1 MSDFNEELL
10 GEINSLRTNP
20 KKYARTIS
28 KYIGYFKG
36 KLLCLPGSN
45 AGIQTEE
52 GADAYRE
59 AVDFLSKHSRIEA
72 LKPSKGL
79 CRIAEDFISEVQKP
93 ESNDLE
99 NIDMEEIINKY
110 GSFSGSFSRAMD
122 FGGETPEQAVINLI
136 VSDGDKSR
144 GQRESL
150 LSTEIKRVGVANGEH
165 DTYRHCTA
173 IVTCTEFE
181 NTIDA
186 DDNGLL
192 EDERKNNNKNEV
204 EQEKEKENEVYDEP
218 EEPKGK
224 ALKPKKILS
233 KNRENEEKKER
244 KYNRPQREDVKDEGE
259 DELPPGVASI
269 NKTEKVIMENGCK
282 KRITK
287 IIKVMEDGSKQVETT
302 KEVIDE

>member
-1 MSDFNEELL
+1 MSEFNEELL
-10 GEINSLRTNP
+10 AEINALRTNP
-20 KKYARTIS
+20 RKYSRTIS
-28 KYIGYFKG
+28 KYINYFKG

-52 GADAYRE
+52 GPDAYKE
-59 AVDFLSKHSRIEA
+59 AVDFLSKQSRIEA

-79 CRIAEDFISEVQKP
+79 CRIAQDFISAVQKP
-93 ESNDLE
+93 DSNDLE

-150 LSTEIKRVGVANGEH
+150 LSTEIKRIGVANGDH

-181 NTIDA
+181 NTVDD

-192 EDERKNNNKNEV
+192 EEEPPSKNLDKDNEEGEGEGKEGKGKTLKPRKVILKTENAEKNYRKPYRSYGDKEKNE
-204 EQEKEKENEVYDEP
+204 
-218 EEPKGK
+218 G
-224 ALKPKKILS
+224 
-233 KNRENEEKKER
+233 
-244 KYNRPQREDVKDEGE
+244 EGQ
-259 DELPPGVASI
+259 LPPGVASLD
-269 NKTEKVIMENGCK
+269 KTEKIIMENGCK
-282 KRITK
+282 KKITK
-287 IIKVMEDGSKQVETT
+287 IIKVMEDGSKQIETT
-302 KEVIDE
+302 KEVVDE

>member
-10 GEINSLRTNP
+10 GEINTLRTNP

-28 KYIGYFKG
+28 KYVSYFKG

-52 GADAYRE
+52 GASAYRE
-59 AVDFLSKHSRIEA
+59 AVDFLSKHSRIDP

-79 CRIAEDFISEVQKP
+79 CRIAEEFIAAVQKP
-93 ESNDLE
+93 NSNEIE
-99 NIDMEEIINKY
+99 NKDMEEIINKY
-110 GSFSGSFSRAMD
+110 GTFAGSFSRAMD

-150 LSTEIKRVGVANGEH
+150 LSTEIKRVGVANGHH
-165 DTYRHCTA
+165 DMYRHCTA

-181 NTIDA
+181 NTLDN

-192 EDERKNNNKNEV
+192 EEENPNKNL
-204 EQEKEKENEVYDEP
+204 KNK
-218 EEPKGK
+218 KGDDSRT
-224 ALKPKKILS
+224 AKPKKVVS
-233 KNRENEEKKER
+233 RGNEDKKYRKNDEVNEG
-244 KYNRPQREDVKDEGE
+244 DE
-259 DELPPGVASI
+259 ELPPGVASI
-269 NKTEKVIMENGCK
+269 NKTEKVVMENGVK
-282 KRITK
+282 KKITRIV
-287 IIKVMEDGSKQVETT
+287 KVMEDGAKQIETT
-302 KEVIDE
+302 KECIDE

>member
-1 MSDFNEELL
+1 MSEFNEELIA
-10 GEINSLRTNP
+10 EINSLRTNP

-52 GADAYRE
+52 GAEAYSE
-59 AVDFLSKHSRIEA
+59 AVDFLSKQSRIEA

-79 CRIAEDFISEVQKP
+79 CRIAEEFISEVQKP
-93 ESNDLE
+93 DSNDLE

-136 VSDGDKSR
+136 VSDGDKTR

-150 LSTEIKRVGVANGEH
+150 LSTDIQRIGVANGEH
-165 DTYRHCTA
+165 STYRHCTA
-173 IVTCTEFE
+173 IVTCSEFE
-181 NTIDA
+181 NIIDN

-192 EDERKNNNKNEV
+192 EEGNASKNIKKDK
-204 EQEKEKENEVYDEP
+204 EKVRPKKVSEIKENEKY
-218 EEPKGK
+218 GGR
-224 ALKPKKILS
+224 AQ
-233 KNRENEEKKER
+233 KNYEN
-244 KYNRPQREDVKDEGE
+244 KDEGE
-259 DELPPGVASI
+259 EVLPPGVASI
-269 NKTEKVIMENGCK
+269 NKTEKTVMENGTK
-282 KRITK
+282 KKITK
-287 IIKVMEDGSKQVETT
+287 IIKIMEDGSKQVETT
-302 KEVIDE
+302 KEVIAD

>member
-10 GEINSLRTNP
+10 GEINTLRTNP

-28 KYIGYFKG
+28 KYINYFKD

-52 GADAYRE
+52 GPEAYQE
-59 AVDFLSKHSRIEA
+59 AVDFLSQQSRIEP

-79 CRIAEDFISEVQKP
+79 CRIAEDFVAAVQKP

-99 NIDMEEIINKY
+99 NLDMEEIINKY
-110 GSFSGSFSRAMD
+110 GNFSGSFSRAMD
-122 FGGETPEQAVINLI
+122 FGGETPEQAIINLI

-144 GQRESL
+144 GQRDSL
-150 LSTEIKRVGVANGEH
+150 LSTEIKRVGLANGNH
-165 DTYRHCTA
+165 DVYRHCTA

-181 NTIDA
+181 NTFDE

-192 EDERKNNNKNEV
+192 EDEKKNEINNEV
-204 EQEKEKENEVYDEP
+204 EQEKEEVVEQEKE
-218 EEPKGK
+218 EEKGK
-224 ALKPKKILS
+224 ALKPRKIVL
-233 KNRENEEKKER
+233 KNKEDEEKKYTNRGR
-244 KYNRPQREDVKDEGE
+244 KEDEKGKGE
-259 DELPPGVASI
+259 EELPPGVASI
-269 NKTEKVIMENGCK
+269 DKTEKTITENGVK

-287 IIKVMEDGSKQVETT
+287 IVKVMEDGSKQIETT
-302 KEVIDE
+302 KEVIDF

>member
-1 MSDFNEELL
+1 MSEFNEELL
-10 GEINSLRTNP
+10 AEINALRTNP
-20 KKYARTIS
+20 RKYSRTIS
-28 KYIGYFKG
+28 KYINYFKG

-52 GADAYRE
+52 GPEAYKE
-59 AVDFLSKHSRIEA
+59 AADFLSKQSRIEA

-79 CRIAEDFISEVQKP
+79 CRIAQDFISAVQKP
-93 ESNDLE
+93 DSNDLE

-150 LSTEIKRVGVANGEH
+150 LSTEIKKIGVANGEH

-181 NTIDA
+181 NTVDD

-192 EDERKNNNKNEV
+192 EEPPSKNVDNDNEGG
-204 EQEKEKENEVYDEP
+204 EGEGEGEEEEN
-218 EEPKGK
+218 KGK
-224 ALKPKKILS
+224 TLKPRKVVLKTENAAE
-233 KNRENEEKKER
+233 KNYRKPYRSYGDKEKKE
-244 KYNRPQREDVKDEGE
+244 GE
-259 DELPPGVASI
+259 NQLPPGVASLD
-269 NKTEKVIMENGCK
+269 KTEKIIMENGCK
-282 KRITK
+282 KKITK
-287 IIKVMEDGSKQVETT
+287 IVKVMEDGSKQIETT
-302 KEVIDE
+302 KEVVDE

>member
-10 GEINSLRTNP
+10 GEINALRTNP

-28 KYIGYFKG
+28 KYINYFKG

-52 GADAYRE
+52 GPDAYQE
-59 AVDFLSKHSRIEA
+59 AVDFLYKQSRIEA

-79 CRIAEDFISEVQKP
+79 CRIAEEFISAVQKP

-110 GSFSGSFSRAMD
+110 GTFSGSFSRAMD

-165 DTYRHCTA
+165 NAYRHCTA

-181 NTIDA
+181 NTVDE

-192 EDERKNNNKNEV
+192 EDEKKNNRKNEV
-204 EQEKEKENEVYDEP
+204 EIEKQEDDVEEKEEKGQTLKPRKVLLKNKENEDKKYTNRGQNDNT
-218 EEPKGK
+218 KG
-224 ALKPKKILS
+224 
-233 KNRENEEKKER
+233 
-244 KYNRPQREDVKDEGE
+244 EGE
-259 DELPPGVASI
+259 EELPPGVASI
-269 NKTEKVIMENGCK
+269 NKTEKLIMENGAK
-282 KRITK
+282 KRITR
-287 IIKVMEDGSKQVETT
+287 IVKVMEDGSKQIETT

>member
-1 MSDFNEELL
+1 MSEFNEELIA
-10 GEINSLRTNP
+10 EINSLRTNP

-52 GADAYRE
+52 GAEAYSE
-59 AVDFLSKHSRIEA
+59 AVDFLSKQSRIEA

-79 CRIAEDFISEVQKP
+79 CRIAEEFISEVQKP
-93 ESNDLE
+93 NSNDLE

-136 VSDGDKSR
+136 VSDGDKTR

-150 LSTEIKRVGVANGEH
+150 LSTDIQRIGVANGEH
-165 DTYRHCTA
+165 STYRHCTA
-173 IVTCTEFE
+173 IVTCSEFE
-181 NTIDA
+181 NIIDN

-192 EDERKNNNKNEV
+192 EEGNASKNIKKD
-204 EQEKEKENEVYDEP
+204 KEKVR
-218 EEPKGK
+218 
-224 ALKPKKILS
+224 PKKIS
-233 KNRENEEKKER
+233 EIKDNEKYAGRTQKNYEN
-244 KYNRPQREDVKDEGE
+244 KDEGE
-259 DELPPGVASI
+259 EVLPPGVASI
-269 NKTEKVIMENGCK
+269 NKTEKTVMENGTK
-282 KRITK
+282 KKITK
-287 IIKVMEDGSKQVETT
+287 IIKIMEDGSKQVETT
-302 KEVIDE
+302 KEVIAD

>member
-1 MSDFNEELL
+1 MSEFNEELIA
-10 GEINSLRTNP
+10 EINSLRTNP

-52 GADAYRE
+52 GAEAYSE
-59 AVDFLSKHSRIEA
+59 AVDFLSKQSRIEA

-79 CRIAEDFISEVQKP
+79 CRIAEEFISEVQKP
-93 ESNDLE
+93 DSNDLE

-136 VSDGDKSR
+136 VSDGDKTR

-150 LSTEIKRVGVANGEH
+150 LSTDIQRIGVANGEH
-165 DTYRHCTA
+165 STYRHCTA
-173 IVTCTEFE
+173 IVTCSEFE
-181 NTIDA
+181 NIIDN

-192 EDERKNNNKNEV
+192 EEGNASKNIKKD
-204 EQEKEKENEVYDEP
+204 KEKVR
-218 EEPKGK
+218 
-224 ALKPKKILS
+224 PKKVSEIKDNEKYGGRAQ
-233 KNRENEEKKER
+233 KNYEN
-244 KYNRPQREDVKDEGE
+244 KDEGE
-259 DELPPGVASI
+259 EVLPPGVASI
-269 NKTEKVIMENGCK
+269 NKTEKTVMENGTK
-282 KRITK
+282 KKITK
-287 IIKVMEDGSKQVETT
+287 IIKIMEDGSKQVETT
-302 KEVIDE
+302 KEVIAD